1 MTQKIIIVGFLQMY
15 CLRNISKR
23 N

>member
-15 CLRNISKR
+15 CLSNISKR